1 MSTLS
6 YDATGAARQA
16 HEQHLPALLEDRIA
30 TRIFAKDHTL
40 WGPDAEAE
48 SAVRLGWVE
57 AATVPRTLVEGILE
71 LRDALKAEGV
81 TRIVLCGMGGS
92 SLAPEV
98 IAGTAGVELTVLDS
112 TDPDQVRDA
121 LADRLAH
128 TALVVSSKSG

>member
-57 AATVPRTLVEGILE
+57 AATVSQPLVHGHPGAPRRPEGRGRHPHCP
-71 LRDALKAEGV
+71 LRHGRLLA
-81 TRIVLCGMGGS
+81 GS
-92 SLAPEV
+92 
-98 IAGTAGVELTVLDS
+98 
-112 TDPDQVRDA
+112 
-121 LADRLAH
+121 
-128 TALVVSSKSG
+128 

>member
-30 TRIFAKDHTL
+30 SRIFAKDPTL

-57 AATVPRTLVEGILE
+57 AATVSQPLVGGILE
-71 LRDALKAEGV
+71 LRDALRAEGIPE
-81 TRIVLCGMGGS
+81 RGIDQAGGDR
-92 SLAPEV
+92 V
-98 IAGTAGVELTVLDS
+98 D
-112 TDPDQVRDA
+112 
-121 LADRLAH
+121 ADRRKVQCQSPGH
-128 TALVVSSKSG
+128 SINGSDSGGRQKVRLSELNG

>member
-40 WGPDAEAE
+40 WGPDAEQE

-57 AATVPRTLVEGILE
+57 AASVSQPLVGDILE

-81 TRIVLCGMGGS
+81 TRNILWRLGRL
-92 SLAPEV
+92 SLAAEGLP
-98 IAGTAGVELTVLDS
+98 GTGGGEPTVLGS
-112 TDPDQVRDA
+112 PGPEQVSA
-121 LADRLAH
+121 AVADRL
-128 TALVVSSKSG
+128 